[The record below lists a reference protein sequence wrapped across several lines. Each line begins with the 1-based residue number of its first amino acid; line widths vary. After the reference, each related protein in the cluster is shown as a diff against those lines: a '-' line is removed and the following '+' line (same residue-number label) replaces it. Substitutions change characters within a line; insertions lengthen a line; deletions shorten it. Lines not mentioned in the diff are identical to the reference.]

1 MGLTDITNLL
11 ISPQNNNLNKLKK
24 KMIALTTIKL
34 TMQITI
40 DQLNTR
46 IKINIIKNEM
56 WDHGHKNRMLK
67 IRLFIG
73 FQWSSENT

>member
-1 MGLTDITNLL
+1 MIVLTI
-11 ISPQNNNLNKLKK
+11 
-24 KMIALTTIKL
+24 IKL

-73 FQWSSENT
+73 FQWSSENI